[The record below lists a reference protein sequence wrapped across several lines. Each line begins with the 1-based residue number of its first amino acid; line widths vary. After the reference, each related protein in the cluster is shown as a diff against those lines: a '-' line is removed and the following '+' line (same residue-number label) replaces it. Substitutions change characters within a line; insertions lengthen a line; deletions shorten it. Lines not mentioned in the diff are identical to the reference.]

1 MTPKHKN
8 IMKYLLHSSQA
19 TYDAASKRW
28 IFDLDQRIS
37 NPTRLRLAKATF
49 TTPGDMSV
57 HPSVVYMRSDA
68 LARMITRKHTVELR
82 ADNHPN
88 SSNVI
93 AVLTETHTRGRYR
106 ILGGQTF
113 PVNPNQSERRIDIY
127 FTDGETIL
135 DGAYGSGGG
144 IVDAADSDIE
154 ELTDLLA
161 WFDMAP
167 ARTLDVAYATAENAG
182 DPVSFLYNRN
192 PAPATLTYVSQYGN
206 EFQLANVGSSV
217 GITRNG
223 SWQSLADSSTPT
235 GALDEIF
242 TVHSL
247 FVTPPVLGTFSY
259 LFDIFMLKLFTW
271 TGGALGYKD
280 NSGNNATINVSLIPG
295 RAYLLT
301 VERRAATQDY
311 NGNGLIEGYEFYF
324 TVEDLVTDVVVN
336 DTVVQGNN
344 HPGTEQVWRLGSAS
358 THFTHVQGPFI
369 IHNGNNATHI
379 ANSQEWLRKKFT
391 GESTSESSETTVS
404 EDATFFAELDINVS

>member
-1 MTPKHKN
+1 
-8 IMKYLLHSSQA
+8 MKYLLHSSKA
-19 TYDAASKRW
+19 TYDATTKKW
-28 IFDLDQRIS
+28 IFDLDQRIH
-37 NPTRLRLAKATF
+37 NPTQLRLAKATF
-49 TTPGDMSV
+49 TTAGDTSV
-57 HPSVVYMRSDA
+57 NPSVVYMRSDA
-68 LARMITRKHTVELR
+68 LARMISKKHTVELQD
-82 ADNHPN
+82 ANHPN
-88 SSNVI
+88 NSNVI
-93 AVLTETHTRGRYR
+93 ATLTETHTRGRYR
-106 ILGGQTF
+106 IIGGQTF
-113 PVNPNQSERRIDIY
+113 PINPNQSERKIDIY
-127 FTDGETIL
+127 FTDGDTIL
-135 DGAYGSGGG
+135 EGEVGSGGG
-144 IVDAADSDIE
+144 IVDASDSDIE
-154 ELTDLLA
+154 DIGSELLA

-167 ARTLDVAYATAENAG
+167 ARVLDVAYATAENAG
-182 DPVSFLYNRN
+182 DPVSYLYNRS
-192 PAPATLTYVSQYGN
+192 PGPQTLTYVSQYGN

>member
-1 MTPKHKN
+1 MR
-8 IMKYLLHSSQA
+8 YLLHHTDA
-19 TYDAASKRW
+19 TYDSTTKRW
-28 IFDLDQRIS
+28 MYNIDRRVS
-37 NPTRLRLAKATF
+37 NPTFLTVLTCTYTAAAAA
-49 TTPGDMSV
+49 SY
-57 HPSVVYMRSDA
+57 PSVVYMRSDA
-68 LARMITRKHTVELR
+68 ITAMCKTKHTVELK
-82 ADNHPN
+82 AVDHENN
-88 SSNVI
+88 SNVV
-93 AVLTETHTRGRYR
+93 AVLQETHTLGRYATKDAVR
-106 ILGGQTF
+106 F
-113 PVNPNQSERRIDIY
+113 PVHGHTQSTRIDIY
-127 FTDGETIL
+127 FTDGDTIL
-135 DGAYGSGGG
+135 EGEVGSGGG
-144 IVDAADSDIE
+144 IVDASDSDIE
-154 ELTDLLA
+154 DIGSELLA

-167 ARTLDVAYATAENAG
+167 ARVLDVAYATAENAG
-182 DPVSFLYNRN
+182 DPVSYLYNRS
-192 PAPATLTYVSQYGN
+192 PGPQTLTYVSQYGN

-271 TGGALGYKD
+271 SGGALGYKD

-324 TVEDLVTDVVVN
+324 TVEDLVTSVIAN

-344 HPGTEQVWRLGSAS
+344 HPGTEQVWRLGTAS

-369 IHNGNNATHI
+369 IHNGNDSDEIATC
-379 ANSQEWLRKKFT
+379 QTWLRKKYT
-391 GESTSESSETTVS
+391 GESTSAVSENGES

>member
-1 MTPKHKN
+1 
-8 IMKYLLHSSQA
+8 MKYLLHSSQA
-19 TYDAASKRW
+19 TYDAASKRC

-127 FTDGETIL
+127 FTDGETVL

-144 IVDAADSDIE
+144 IVDAMDSDISDIDS
-154 ELTDLLA
+154 DLLA

-167 ARTLDVAYATAENAG
+167 ARTLDVAYAEAEEAT
-182 DPVSFLYNRN
+182 DPVSYLYNRS

-206 EFQLANVGSSV
+206 EFQLANVGETV

-223 SWQSLADSSTPT
+223 SWQSFCDCSTPT
-235 GALDEIF
+235 GDLDEIF

-247 FVTPPVLGTFSY
+247 FITPPVLGTFSY
-259 LFDIFMLKLFTW
+259 LFDIFMLKIFTW
-271 TGGALGYKD
+271 DGGSLAYKD
-280 NSGNNATINVSLIPG
+280 LSGSNSTISVSLIPG
-295 RAYLLT
+295 RAYLLS
-301 VERRAATQDY
+301 VQRRAATQDY
-311 NGNGLIEGYEFYF
+311 TGNGIIEGHEFYI

-336 DTVVQGNN
+336 DTVQQGNN
-344 HPGTEQVWRLGSAS
+344 HPGTEQVWRLGHAS
-358 THFTHVQGPFI
+358 THFTHVQGPFL
-369 IHNGNNATHI
+369 IHNGNDSDHI
-379 ANSQEWLRKKFT
+379 ANCQTWLRKKYT
-391 GESTSESSETTVS
+391 GESTSAVSENGES